1 MGIMYDRLKIIGNH
15 PEIRNVR
22 RRIRRVAPQDLNVI
36 IYGEAGT
43 EKELVA
49 REIHLKS
56 LRDPDI
62 FEALDCCELI
72 EPDPD
77 AAEEILQQTFTNAQ
91 EGTLFLDNIDVMP
104 PAIQQKLYYMLTA
117 RKKPVIPAPVQKP
130 RGVRIIAATTDYD
143 YEEHN
148 GFNKHLALLINRYAI
163 TVAPVRK
170 RKSDIPLLFDYYYTL
185 AAEKHGY
192 KEKPAVSDEI
202 FQSILTYEW
211 KGNLEEMKNTINA
224 LLDMSPKDELSPEA
238 LPFIIPENPMK
249 FLEHFDY
256 HTALAKVEEYL
267 IRRALEHS
275 GWNQTRA
282 AQFLNMSEGNI
293 RLKIKKYAIKKE

>member
-1 MGIMYDRLKIIGNH
+1 MYERLKIVGNH

-22 RRIRRVAPQDLNVI
+22 RRIRRVAPLDLNVI

-56 LRDPDI
+56 LRESKA
-62 FEALDCCELI
+62 FEALDCHVLI
-72 EPDPD
+72 EPDND
-77 AAEEILQQTFTNAQ
+77 TGEEILHQTFANAQ
-91 EGTLFLDNIDVMP
+91 GGTLFLDNIEVMP
-104 PAIQQKLYYMLTA
+104 PAVQQKLYRMLTA
-117 RKKPVIPAPVQKP
+117 RKKPIIQAPAQKQ
-130 RGVRIIAATTDYD
+130 RGVRIIAATTDSD
-143 YEEHN
+143 YEKHT

-163 TVAPVRK
+163 TVAPLRK

-185 AAEKHGY
+185 AAEKRGY

-211 KGNLEEMKNTINA
+211 KGNLEEMKNTIDA
-224 LLDMSPKDELSPEA
+224 LLNMSPKDELSPEA

-249 FLEHFDY
+249 FLENFDY
-256 HTALAKVEEYL
+256 HTALAIVEEYL
-267 IRRALEHS
+267 IRRSLERS

-282 AQFLNMSEGNI
+282 AELLNMSEGNI
-293 RLKIKKYAIKKE
+293 RIKIKKYGIKKE

>member
-1 MGIMYDRLKIIGNH
+1 MGIMYERLKIIGNH

-22 RRIRRVAPQDLNVI
+22 RRIRRIAPQDLNVI

-49 REIHLKS
+49 REIYLKS
-56 LRDPDI
+56 LRVSKA
-62 FEALDCCELI
+62 FEKLDCCELI
-72 EPDPD
+72 EPNPD
-77 AAEEILQQTFTNAQ
+77 AEEEILRQTFINAQ

-117 RKKPVIPAPVQKP
+117 GKKPVIQAPVQKP
-130 RGVRIIAATTDYD
+130 QGVRIIAATTDYA

-148 GFNKHLALLINRYAI
+148 GFNKHLAILINRYAI
-163 TVAPVRK
+163 KVAPVRK

-185 AAEKHGY
+185 SVEKRGY

-211 KGNLEEMKNTINA
+211 KGNLEEIKNTINA
-224 LLDMSPKDELSPEA
+224 LLDMSPEDELSPEA
-238 LPFIIPENPMK
+238 LPLIIPENPMK
-249 FLEHFDY
+249 FLENFDY

-267 IRRALEHS
+267 IRRALEHC

-293 RLKIKKYAIKKE
+293 RLKIRKYAIKKE